1 MHPAVIEVKQQI
13 LSLGKDSVIYGMGS
27 VITRFIGLF
36 TLPLF
41 TAYLKPEEYGVLAML
56 ALLTMVAQPV
66 FSLGL
71 SAAMGPSYFEHDNH
85 LNKSEVVWSVFFINI
100 ISAILLAAIAWLFP
114 EMLGLLVRLPAE
126 YAPLVGLTLTGCALT
141 ILVTSFTQRVQFEKQ
156 AKLYTAATLA
166 TALVA
171 IFVSVIMVVLMG
183 WGVKG
188 MVIGQLAGNLVT
200 FLVFLIIG
208 IKTTQPAISFVRV
221 RELLRLGLPLVPSFA
236 FLFIL
241 MNANKYIL
249 EWHAGLSAVGV
260 YSVGFG
266 IGTAISIVT
275 GGIATAW
282 YPFFMSY
289 MTRPSEARVIFGR
302 IFTYYIFGVGLTS
315 LWFFLIAKPTT
326 LLLTQE
332 AFHGSYIVVGFVAL
346 AYFAQTIFN
355 FFLPGIYFQKQIR
368 YVSIVQ
374 GLAALIS
381 LPINFLLI
389 TNFGVLGAAIGLAA
403 GNFLM
408 AGMMYG
414 WNFLNRDRYPIVTY
428 EWGRVF
434 AFALFAV
441 VAFALYLQLP
451 STTTNGEITKSI
463 LMSALTLSGMLFLLN
478 KDERKFLIKKIIGK

>member
-1 MHPAVIEVKQQI
+1 MKEQI
-13 LSLGKDSVIYGMGS
+13 LSLGKDSVTYGVGS

-56 ALLTMVAQPV
+56 ALLTMVAQPL

-71 SAAMGPSYFEHDNH
+71 SAAMGPSYFERDNH

-100 ISAILLAAIAWLFP
+100 LSGIFLVAIAWLFP
-114 EMLGLLVRLPAE
+114 TTLGQLVRLPAE

-141 ILVTSFTQRVQFEKQ
+141 ILVTSFAQRVQFEKQ

-166 TALVA
+166 TALVT
-171 IFVSVIMVVLMG
+171 ILVSVIMVVFMG

-208 IKTTQPAISFVRV
+208 LKTTKPVISFARTG
-221 RELLRLGLPLVPSFA
+221 ELLRLGLPLVPSFA

-241 MNANKYIL
+241 MHSNKYIL
-249 EWHAGLSAVGV
+249 EWHAGMNAVGV
-260 YSVGFG
+260 YSVGFS
-266 IGTAISIVT
+266 IGSAISIVT

-282 YPFFMSY
+282 YPFFMTY
-289 MTRPSEARVIFGR
+289 MERQSEARVIFGR
-302 IFTYYIFGVGLTS
+302 IFTYYIFGVGFIS
-315 LWFFLIAKPTT
+315 LLFFLVAKPTI

-332 AFHGSYIVVGFVAL
+332 AFHDSYVVVGFVAL

-355 FFLPGIYFQKQIR
+355 FFLPAIYFKKHIR
-368 YVSIVQ
+368 FVSIVQ

-381 LPINFLLI
+381 LPINFFLI
-389 TNFGVLGAAIGLAA
+389 THLDILGAAIGLSVC
-403 GNFLM
+403 NFLM

-414 WNFLNRDRYPIVTY
+414 WNLLNSDRYPIIKY
-428 EWGRVF
+428 EWGRIF
-434 AFALFAV
+434 TFTFFGV
-441 VAFALYLQLP
+441 VTLIFYLQLP
-451 STTTNGEITKSI
+451 AATINVEITKSVLI
-463 LMSALTLSGMLFLLN
+463 SVFTFSGMLFLLN
-478 KDERKFLIKKIIGK
+478 KNEKNFLIKKVIGK